1 MCEIVRV
8 KKIIRHSL
16 GLLQFSFFFMI
27 RRTEGGFPV
36 IVTLCR
42 ELRVAY

>member
-8 KKIIRHSL
+8 KEIIRHSL
-16 GLLQFSFFFMI
+16 GSLQFSFFHDKED
-27 RRTEGGFPV
+27 RGGFPV